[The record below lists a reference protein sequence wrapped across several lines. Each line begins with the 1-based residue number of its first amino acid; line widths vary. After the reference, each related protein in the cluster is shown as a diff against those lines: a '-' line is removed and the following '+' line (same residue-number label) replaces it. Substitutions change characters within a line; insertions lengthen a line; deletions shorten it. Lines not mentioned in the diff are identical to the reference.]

1 MAALRPQ
8 VSCTRC
14 QMGTR
19 SHEHPPTAA
28 PLRPPSGSRWRHPC
42 RSSGPSSLQR
52 RLFCDRSTLWMGPV
66 LGPPAGALY
75 CTFNALLSTTPV
87 WYSMRLCPYRRST
100 LFVIKRQGILD
111 FLLFFLLLLLGRKN
125 SDAFRSDLKPSAG
138 APSVFGRFSPSPI
151 FSPICGRTTWFAVR
165 TLISAPFCRG
175 VHAKARKR

>member
-1 MAALRPQ
+1 VASGHDAPLMAALRPQ

-111 FLLFFLLLLLGRKN
+111 FLLLLLLSLYRIHASSLILLFVAVCERVG
-125 SDAFRSDLKPSAG
+125 S
-138 APSVFGRFSPSPI
+138 
-151 FSPICGRTTWFAVR
+151 TWLAVLLHKQQVR
-165 TLISAPFCRG
+165 YCAASMYC
-175 VHAKARKR
+175 

>member
-1 MAALRPQ
+1 MASGHDAPLMAALRPQ

-111 FLLFFLLLLLGRKN
+111 FLLFLLFFTHNNCRPRRNATAGGVGEPKGHQLPLATGRQHTV
-125 SDAFRSDLKPSAG
+125 RRRCVSA
-138 APSVFGRFSPSPI
+138 
-151 FSPICGRTTWFAVR
+151 
-165 TLISAPFCRG
+165 
-175 VHAKARKR
+175 